1 MITAIG
7 AGIRENFDVS
17 KIRYH
22 KIVIMTDADVD
33 GDHIRVLLLTF
44 FYRFMRPLLEGGYV
58 YIAQPP
64 LYKVDY
70 KGSAYYAY
78 NDAQLEKLRKELNL
92 KPGFAFQRYK
102 GLGEM
107 DAEQLW
113 ETTMDPKARKMIR
126 ITIEDAADAEKA
138 FSELMGDEVA
148 PRREYIT
155 QNAKFVKNLDI

>member
-1 MITAIG
+1 
-7 AGIRENFDVS
+7 
-17 KIRYH
+17 
-22 KIVIMTDADVD
+22 
-33 GDHIRVLLLTF
+33 
-44 FYRFMRPLLEGGYV
+44 MRPLIEGGYV

-107 DAEQLW
+107 DYTQLW
-113 ETTMDPKARKMIR
+113 ETTMDPKARKLIR
-126 ITIEDAADAEKA
+126 ITIDDAADAEKA
-138 FSELMGDEVA
+138 FTDLMGDEVA
-148 PRREYIT
+148 PRRQYISE
-155 QNAKFVKNLDI
+155 NAVFVQNLDI